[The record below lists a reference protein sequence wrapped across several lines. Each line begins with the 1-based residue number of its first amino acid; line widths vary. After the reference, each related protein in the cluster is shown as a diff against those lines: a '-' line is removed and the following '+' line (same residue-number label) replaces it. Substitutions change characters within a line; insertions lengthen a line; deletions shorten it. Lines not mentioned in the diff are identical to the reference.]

1 MKKTLLTFCL
11 SLCALCGMAQTQTNY
26 NEKLVVTINEVS
38 TDSIPA
44 AITVVDNGDGTCD
57 FTLKNFVLTLG
68 SDELPVGNVD
78 LKGVKVETDNG
89 ISNLSTTQTIRIQP
103 GDDPE
108 YDESDWIG
116 PTDMV
121 GDVPV
126 VLTGKLTSTAM
137 YINIDIDMTESLG
150 QMIKVVVGQEKNVT
164 SGISTVKANSTTN
177 STTIYTLGGIRVNK
191 ATKGVYVINGKKV
204 IK

>member
-26 NEKLVVTINEVS
+26 SEKLVVTIDGNS

-57 FTLKNFVLTLG
+57 FSLKNFILADDQSSVAI
-68 SDELPVGNVD
+68 GNVD
-78 LKGVKVETDNG
+78 LKGVKMEKVDGVSN
-89 ISNLSTTQTIRIQP
+89 ISTNQNIVIQP
-103 GDDPE
+103 GDDPNYGE
-108 YDESDWIG
+108 DAWLG
-116 PTDMV
+116 PIL
-121 GDVPV
+121 GEVPI
-126 VLTGKLTSTAM
+126 VLTGKLTATAL
-137 YINIDIDMTESLG
+137 YVNIDIDMSETLG
-150 QMIKVVVGQEKNVT
+150 QIINVVVGQEKNVI
-164 SGISTVKANSTTN
+164 SGINGVKVTPSANATA
-177 STTIYTLGGIRVNK
+177 IYTLGGVRVNK

>member
-57 FTLKNFVLTLG
+57 FSLKNFMLVG
-68 SDELPVGNVD
+68 KDAPMPIGNVD
-78 LKGVKVETDNG
+78 LKGVKMETIYG
-89 ISNLSTTQTIRIQP
+89 ISTISTNQSIIIQP
-103 GDDPE
+103 GDDPN
-108 YDESDWIG
+108 YNESQWLG
-116 PTDMV
+116 PMLEE
-121 GDVPV
+121 VPI
-126 VLTGKLTSTAM
+126 VLTGKLTATAL
-137 YINIDIDMTESLG
+137 YANIDIDMTESLE
-150 QMIKVVVGQEKNVT
+150 QVINVVVGQEKNIT
-164 SGISTVKANSTTN
+164 AGINGVKVNPSTNV
-177 STTIYTLGGIRVNK
+177 TTIYTLGGVRVNK

-204 IK
+204 VK

>member
-26 NEKLVVTINEVS
+26 SEKLVVTIDGNS

-57 FTLKNFVLTLG
+57 FSLKNFILADDQSSVAI
-68 SDELPVGNVD
+68 GNVD
-78 LKGVKVETDNG
+78 LKGVKMEKVDGVSN
-89 ISNLSTTQTIRIQP
+89 ISTNQNIVIQP
-103 GDDPE
+103 GDDPNYGE
-108 YDESDWIG
+108 DEWLG
-116 PTDMV
+116 PIL
-121 GDVPV
+121 GEVPI
-126 VLTGKLTSTAM
+126 VLTGKLTATAL
-137 YINIDIDMTESLG
+137 YVNIDIDMSETL
-150 QMIKVVVGQEKNVT
+150 QQIINVVVGQEKNITTGIGSVKVT
-164 SGISTVKANSTTN
+164 PSTNATA
-177 STTIYTLGGIRVNK
+177 IYTLGGVRVNK

>member
-26 NEKLVVTINEVS
+26 SEKLVVTIDGNS

-57 FTLKNFVLTLG
+57 FSLKNFILADDQSSVAI
-68 SDELPVGNVD
+68 GNVD
-78 LKGVKVETDNG
+78 LKGVKMEKVDGVSN
-89 ISNLSTTQTIRIQP
+89 ISTNQNIVIQP
-103 GDDPE
+103 GDDPNYGE
-108 YDESDWIG
+108 DEWLG
-116 PTDMV
+116 PIL
-121 GDVPV
+121 GEVPI
-126 VLTGKLTSTAM
+126 VLTGKLTATAL
-137 YINIDIDMTESLG
+137 YVNIDIDMSETLE
-150 QMIKVVVGQEKNVT
+150 QVINVVVGQEKNITTGIGSVKVT
-164 SGISTVKANSTTN
+164 PSTNATA
-177 STTIYTLGGIRVNK
+177 IYTLGGVRVSK

>member
-26 NEKLVVTINEVS
+26 SEKLVVTIDGNS

-57 FTLKNFVLTLG
+57 FSLKNFILADDQSSVAI
-68 SDELPVGNVD
+68 GNVD
-78 LKGVKVETDNG
+78 LKGVKMEKVDGVSN
-89 ISNLSTTQTIRIQP
+89 ISTNQNIVIQP
-103 GDDPE
+103 GDDPNYGE
-108 YDESDWIG
+108 DAWLG
-116 PTDMV
+116 PIL
-121 GDVPV
+121 GEVPI
-126 VLTGKLTSTAM
+126 VLTGKLTATAL
-137 YINIDIDMTESLG
+137 YVNIDIDMSETLG
-150 QMIKVVVGQEKNVT
+150 QIINVVVGQEKNVI
-164 SGISTVKANSTTN
+164 SGINGVKVTPSANATA
-177 STTIYTLGGIRVNK
+177 IYTLGGLRVNK

>member
-26 NEKLVVTINEVS
+26 SEKLVVTIDGNS

-57 FTLKNFVLTLG
+57 FSLKNFILADDQSSVAI
-68 SDELPVGNVD
+68 GNVD
-78 LKGVKVETDNG
+78 LKGVKMEKVDGVSN
-89 ISNLSTTQTIRIQP
+89 ISTNQNIVIQP
-103 GDDPE
+103 GDDPNYGE
-108 YDESDWIG
+108 DAWLG
-116 PTDMV
+116 PIL
-121 GDVPV
+121 GEVPI
-126 VLTGKLTSTAM
+126 VLTGKLTATAL
-137 YINIDIDMTESLG
+137 YVNIDIDMSE
-150 QMIKVVVGQEKNVT
+150 IINVVVGQEKNVI
-164 SGISTVKANSTTN
+164 SGINGVKVTPSTNA
-177 STTIYTLGGIRVNK
+177 TTIYTLGGVRVNK

>member
-57 FTLKNFVLTLG
+57 FSLKNFMLVG
-68 SDELPVGNVD
+68 EDAPMPIGNVD
-78 LKGVKVETDNG
+78 LKGVKMETIDG
-89 ISNLSTTQTIRIQP
+89 ISTISTNQSIIIQP
-103 GDDPE
+103 GDDPN
-108 YDESDWIG
+108 YNESQWLG
-116 PTDMV
+116 PMLEE
-121 GDVPV
+121 VPI
-126 VLTGKLTSTAM
+126 VLTGKLTATAL
-137 YINIDIDMTESLG
+137 YANIDIDMTESLE
-150 QMIKVVVGQEKNVT
+150 QVINVVVGQEKNVT
-164 SGISTVKANSTTN
+164 SGINGVKVTPSTNATA
-177 STTIYTLGGIRVNK
+177 IYTLGGVRVNK

>member
-1 MKKTLLTFCL
+1 
-11 SLCALCGMAQTQTNY
+11 MAQTQTNY
-26 NEKLVVTINEVS
+26 NEKLVVTINELS

-57 FTLKNFVLTLG
+57 FTLKNFILTLG

-78 LKGVKVETDNG
+78 LKGVKVETENG

-150 QMIKVVVGQEKNVT
+150 QLIKVVVGQEKNIT
-164 SGISTVKANSTTN
+164 SGISGVKVNPTANA
-177 STTIYTLGGIRVNK
+177 TTIYTLGGVRVNK
-191 ATKGVYVINGKKV
+191 ATKGAYIINGKKY

>member
-26 NEKLVVTINEVS
+26 NEKLVVTIDGNS

-57 FTLKNFVLTLG
+57 FSLKNFILADDQSSVAI
-68 SDELPVGNVD
+68 GNVD
-78 LKGVKVETDNG
+78 LKGVKMEKVDGVSN
-89 ISNLSTTQTIRIQP
+89 ISTNQNIVIQP
-103 GDDPE
+103 GDDPNYGE
-108 YDESDWIG
+108 DAWLG
-116 PTDMV
+116 PIL
-121 GDVPV
+121 GEVPI
-126 VLTGKLTSTAM
+126 VLTGKLTATAL
-137 YINIDIDMTESLG
+137 YVNIDIDMSETLE
-150 QMIKVVVGQEKNVT
+150 QVINVVVGQEKNITTGIGSVKVT
-164 SGISTVKANSTTN
+164 PSTNATA
-177 STTIYTLGGIRVNK
+177 IYTLGGVRVSK

>member
-26 NEKLVVTINEVS
+26 SEKLVVTIDGNS

-57 FTLKNFVLTLG
+57 FSLKNFILADDQSAVAI
-68 SDELPVGNVD
+68 GNVD
-78 LKGVKVETDNG
+78 LKGVKMEKVDGVSN
-89 ISNLSTTQTIRIQP
+89 ISTNQNIVIQP
-103 GDDPE
+103 GDDPNYGE
-108 YDESDWIG
+108 DAWLG
-116 PTDMV
+116 PIL
-121 GDVPV
+121 GEVPI
-126 VLTGKLTSTAM
+126 VLTGKLTATAL
-137 YINIDIDMTESLG
+137 YVNIDIDMSETLG
-150 QMIKVVVGQEKNVT
+150 QIINVVVGQEKNVI
-164 SGISTVKANSTTN
+164 SGINGVKVNPSTNATA
-177 STTIYTLGGIRVNK
+177 IYTLGGVRVNK

>member
-26 NEKLVVTINEVS
+26 NEKLVVTIDNVS

-57 FTLKNFVLTLG
+57 FSLKNFMLVDG
-68 SDELPVGNVD
+68 ESSMPIGNVD
-78 LKGVKVETDNG
+78 LKGVKMEKVDGVSN
-89 ISNLSTTQTIRIQP
+89 ISTNQNIVIQP
-103 GDDPE
+103 GEDSNYGE
-108 YDESDWIG
+108 DEWIG
-116 PTDMV
+116 PAL
-121 GDVPV
+121 GEVPI
-126 VLTGKLTSTAM
+126 VLTGKLTATAL
-137 YINIDIDMTESLG
+137 YVNIDIDMSETLE
-150 QMIKVVVGQEKNVT
+150 QVINVVVGQEKNITTGIGSVKVT
-164 SGISTVKANSTTN
+164 PSTNATA
-177 STTIYTLGGIRVNK
+177 IYTLGGVRVSK

>member
-26 NEKLVVTINEVS
+26 NEKLVVTIDGNS

-57 FTLKNFVLTLG
+57 FSLKNFMLVAG
-68 SDELPVGNVD
+68 ESSMPIGNVD
-78 LKGVKVETDNG
+78 LKGVKMEKVDGVSN
-89 ISNLSTTQTIRIQP
+89 ISTNQNIVIQP
-103 GDDPE
+103 GEDSNYGE
-108 YDESDWIG
+108 DEWIG
-116 PTDMV
+116 PML
-121 GDVPV
+121 GEVPI
-126 VLTGKLTSTAM
+126 VLTGKLTATAL
-137 YINIDIDMTESLG
+137 YVNIDIDMSESL
-150 QMIKVVVGQEKNVT
+150 QQIINVVVGQEKNVI
-164 SGISTVKANSTTN
+164 SGINGVKVTPSANATA
-177 STTIYTLGGIRVNK
+177 IYTLGGVRVSK

>member
-26 NEKLVVTINEVS
+26 SEKLVVTIDGNS

-57 FTLKNFVLTLG
+57 FSLKNFILADDQSSVAI
-68 SDELPVGNVD
+68 GNVD
-78 LKGVKVETDNG
+78 LKGVKMEKVDGVSN
-89 ISNLSTTQTIRIQP
+89 ISTNQNIVIQP
-103 GDDPE
+103 GDDPNYGE
-108 YDESDWIG
+108 DAWLG
-116 PTDMV
+116 PIL
-121 GDVPV
+121 GEVPI
-126 VLTGKLTSTAM
+126 VLTGKLTATAL
-137 YINIDIDMTESLG
+137 YVNIDIDMSETLG
-150 QMIKVVVGQEKNVT
+150 QIINVVVGQEKNVI
-164 SGISTVKANSTTN
+164 SGINGVKVNPSTNATA
-177 STTIYTLGGIRVNK
+177 IYTLGGVRVNK

>member
-26 NEKLVVTINEVS
+26 NEKLVVTIDNVS

-57 FTLKNFVLTLG
+57 FSLKNFMLVAG
-68 SDELPVGNVD
+68 ESSMPIGNVD
-78 LKGVKVETDNG
+78 LKGVKMEKVDGVSN
-89 ISNLSTTQTIRIQP
+89 ISTNQNIVIQP
-103 GDDPE
+103 GEDSNYGE
-108 YDESDWIG
+108 DEWIG
-116 PTDMV
+116 PML
-121 GDVPV
+121 GEVPI
-126 VLTGKLTSTAM
+126 VLTGKLTATAL
-137 YINIDIDMTESLG
+137 YVNIDIDMSESL
-150 QMIKVVVGQEKNVT
+150 QQIINVVVGQEKNVI
-164 SGISTVKANSTTN
+164 SGINGVKVNPSTNATA
-177 STTIYTLGGIRVNK
+177 IYTLGGVRVSK

>member
-26 NEKLVVTINEVS
+26 SEKLVVTIDGNS

-57 FTLKNFVLTLG
+57 FSLKNFILADDQSSVAI
-68 SDELPVGNVD
+68 GNVD
-78 LKGVKVETDNG
+78 LKGVKMEKVDGVSN
-89 ISNLSTTQTIRIQP
+89 ISTNQNIVIQP
-103 GDDPE
+103 GDDPNYGE
-108 YDESDWIG
+108 DAWLG
-116 PTDMV
+116 PIL
-121 GDVPV
+121 GEVPI
-126 VLTGKLTSTAM
+126 VLTGKLTATAL
-137 YINIDIDMTESLG
+137 YVNIDIDMSETLE
-150 QMIKVVVGQEKNVT
+150 QVINVVVGQEKNITTGIGSVKVT
-164 SGISTVKANSTTN
+164 PSTNATA
-177 STTIYTLGGIRVNK
+177 IYTLGGVRVNK

>member
-26 NEKLVVTINEVS
+26 NEKLVVTIDNVS

-57 FTLKNFVLTLG
+57 FSLKNFMLVAG
-68 SDELPVGNVD
+68 ESSMPIGNVD
-78 LKGVKVETDNG
+78 LKGVKMEKVDGVSN
-89 ISNLSTTQTIRIQP
+89 ISTNQNIVIQP
-103 GDDPE
+103 GDDSNYGE
-108 YDESDWIG
+108 DEWIG
-116 PTDMV
+116 P
-121 GDVPV
+121 GLGEVPI
-126 VLTGKLTSTAM
+126 VLTGKLTATAL
-137 YINIDIDMTESLG
+137 YVNIDIDMSESLG
-150 QMIKVVVGQEKNVT
+150 QIINVVVGQEKNITTGIGSVKVT
-164 SGISTVKANSTTN
+164 PSANA
-177 STTIYTLGGIRVNK
+177 TTIYTLGGVRVSK

>member
-26 NEKLVVTINEVS
+26 NEKLVVTIDNVS

-57 FTLKNFVLTLG
+57 FSLKNFMLVAG
-68 SDELPVGNVD
+68 ESSMPIGNVD
-78 LKGVKVETDNG
+78 LKGVKMEKVDGVSN
-89 ISNLSTTQTIRIQP
+89 ISTNQNIVIQP
-103 GDDPE
+103 GDDPNYGE
-108 YDESDWIG
+108 DEWIG
-116 PTDMV
+116 PDL
-121 GDVPV
+121 DEVPI
-126 VLTGKLTSTAM
+126 VLTGKLTATAL
-137 YINIDIDMTESLG
+137 YVNIDIDMSETLE
-150 QMIKVVVGQEKNVT
+150 QVINVVVGQEKNITTGIGSVKVT
-164 SGISTVKANSTTN
+164 PSTNATA
-177 STTIYTLGGIRVNK
+177 IYTLGGVRVSK

>member
-26 NEKLVVTINEVS
+26 NEKLVVTIDNVS

-57 FTLKNFVLTLG
+57 FSLKNFMLVAG
-68 SDELPVGNVD
+68 ESSMPIGNVD
-78 LKGVKVETDNG
+78 LKGVKMEKVDGVSN
-89 ISNLSTTQTIRIQP
+89 ISTNQNIVIQP
-103 GDDPE
+103 GEDSKYGE
-108 YDESDWIG
+108 DEWIG
-116 PTDMV
+116 PAL
-121 GDVPV
+121 GEVPI
-126 VLTGKLTSTAM
+126 VLTGKLTATAL
-137 YINIDIDMTESLG
+137 YVNIDIDMSETL
-150 QMIKVVVGQEKNVT
+150 QQIINVVVGQEKNVT
-164 SGISTVKANSTTN
+164 SGINGVKVNPSTNA
-177 STTIYTLGGIRVNK
+177 TTIYTLGGVRVNK